1 MNKILL
7 LIFCL
12 VFTGLQAQRL
22 SREEVSLIVSGR
34 ADAKMDVTLVTNS
47 ADSLLLRKKA
57 KRIGRVDDNVHFL
70 AKRMLETVQNPDHAG
85 VGIAAPQVG
94 ISRRLILVQRF
105 DKDEKPFEAMI
116 NPVII
121 SYSDSLCDRIEGCL
135 SIPVIRQNVTRPYS
149 LVLKYKTL
157 EGKRITEKIEG
168 FTARIVQHEV
178 DHLNGILFVDY
189 E

>member
-1 MNKILL
+1 
-7 LIFCL
+7 
-12 VFTGLQAQRL
+12 
-22 SREEVSLIVSGR
+22 
-34 ADAKMDVTLVTNS
+34 
-47 ADSLLLRKKA
+47 
-57 KRIGRVDDNVHFL
+57 
-70 AKRMLETVQNPDHAG
+70 
-85 VGIAAPQVG
+85 
-94 ISRRLILVQRF
+94 
-105 DKDEKPFEAMI
+105 
-116 NPVII
+116 VII